1 MEQEEPQYAH
11 DGNQASQGS
20 TQVSQGQY
28 GTEFA
33 SQNNAQQV
41 RQKNQHAQS

>member
-1 MEQEEPQYAH
+1 
-11 DGNQASQGS
+11 QGR
-20 TQVSQGQY
+20 TQGSQGQY

-41 RQKNQHAQS
+41 RKQNQQAQSRKKNK